1 MTVTLYGIKSC
12 DTMRKARA
20 WLDEHGVTYAFHDYK
35 AQGIEEATLRRWV
48 SVVGWEILLNRAG
61 TTFKKLP
68 PDAKENIDADKAV
81 SLMLSNP
88 SMIKRPVLDNG
99 AITVGFRQDAYEA
112 LFSRA

>member
-1 MTVTLYGIKSC
+1 MMVTLYGIKSC
-12 DTMRKARA
+12 DTMRKARS
-20 WLDEHGVTYAFHDYK
+20 WLDERGVTYTFHDYK
-35 AQGIEEATLRRWV
+35 VQGLEEATLRNWV
-48 SVVGWEILLNRAG
+48 KAVGWEVLLNRAG

-99 AITVGFRQDAYEA
+99 AITVGFKPDAYEA
-112 LFSRA
+112 LFSGA